1 MSPFSRLG
9 NWMSGSGSGRS
20 RSGSLAPTYIRY
32 LSLRMLI
39 FLVVL
44 VICIAVGLR
53 GLVGVLVA
61 LLISGLLS
69 FPLARRQ
76 RDDIA
81 REIQNRRSR

>member
-1 MSPFSRLG
+1 LTRQPRTGQSLG
-9 NWMSGSGSGRS
+9 Q
-20 RSGSLAPTYIRY
+20 TYARY

-44 VICIAVGLR
+44 VICIAVGLK
-53 GLVGVLVA
+53 GLLGVLVA

-69 FPLARRQ
+69 YPLARRQ